1 MNDILERANVIKE
14 TCDQLKAAGFNTDL
28 LSVNMCLSCEGELSI
43 AVSGYTN
50 YVIKHN
56 NMLINPT
63 MDKKECIIC
72 HNNKIS

>member
-1 MNDILERANVIKE
+1 MSDILTKADVIKA
-14 TCDQLKAAGFNTDL
+14 TYAKLKATGFNTSL
-28 LSVNMCLSCEGELSI
+28 LAVNMCLSCEGELSK

-72 HNNKIS
+72 HST